1 MSTKIKICGI
11 STLKDIIEISNMDV
25 DMLGIVSEKNS
36 PRFAKS
42 QFLEIAK
49 HFSTKPIVYVR
60 ANGKICDIIKDGEK
74 ADIIQIH
81 RILEDNELDE
91 LTTYNRK
98 FILYVPGDEK
108 YEKYI
113 DKVYKVTDLA
123 LLDSPRKGEKLN
135 LSYARKVL
143 NNYPD
148 LGIAGGINPSNIKN
162 YIELNPAWIDIS
174 SGVESFPGKKDLD
187 KIKTII
193 GVLKWK
199 YIQ

>member
-1 MSTKIKICGI
+1 MWNFY
-11 STLKDIIEISNMDV
+11 IIEISNMNV
-25 DMLGIVSEKNS
+25 DMLGIVGEKSS

-42 QFLEIAK
+42 EFLEIVR
-49 HFSTKPIVYVR
+49 HFSAKPIVYVR
-60 ANGKICDIIKDGEK
+60 ASGRIYDIIKDGEY

-81 RILEDNELDE
+81 RVLEDNELDE
-91 LTTYNRK
+91 LTTYNKK

-113 DKVYKVTDLA
+113 DKAYKITSLV
-123 LLDSPRKGEKLN
+123 LLDSPRKGEKLS
-135 LSYARKVL
+135 LYYAKKVL
-143 NNYPD
+143 NNHPD

-187 KIKTII
+187 KIKIVV
-193 GVLKWK
+193 GVVKWK
-199 YIQ
+199 YTQ